1 MLSFLLSQSK
11 ITPENNLETSTT
23 IIMLGLGISSSTV
36 TYCGSRVSMKWKGP
50 IPAKL
55 KRKRRSEI
63 LHRENLCRNS
73 FEEWISRMHN
83 PAGTSSSIQKRGNP
97 SPFNTLFSYAEIFL
111 I

>member
-50 IPAKL
+50 IRAKGKEDL
-55 KRKRRSEI
+55 KSFIEKICAETTSKNRYRECIIQQVLHLQYRNVETLVPLI
-63 LHRENLCRNS
+63 LLS
-73 FEEWISRMHN
+73 L
-83 PAGTSSSIQKRGNP
+83 ALK
-97 SPFNTLFSYAEIFL
+97 FS
-111 I
+111 